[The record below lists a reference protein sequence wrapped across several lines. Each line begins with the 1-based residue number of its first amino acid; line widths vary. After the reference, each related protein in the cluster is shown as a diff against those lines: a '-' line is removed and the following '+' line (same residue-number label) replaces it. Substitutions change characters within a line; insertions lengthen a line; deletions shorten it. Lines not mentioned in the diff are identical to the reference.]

1 MIKGKAFYT
10 KHDMQ
15 AGNEQMLTEDK
26 VYILL
31 YIILLVL
38 SALLIYIIVEDL
50 YYCKC

>member
-10 KHDMQ
+10 HDMQ
-15 AGNEQMLTEDK
+15 AGNEQMSTEDK